1 MPPRDEEVQYEQD
14 RLGNEYRKL
23 DRLRAQEGMK
33 GDSADDEGLVVIGT
47 ADTGTDLLV
56 YSKPTHA
63 QQFMLDLIHAHNS
76 QDTKASFE
84 ILEAELDGAGNIT
97 STTKR
102 SVPIP
107 VTSVTTRAVGYEGIP
122 FENALAVNSDFAGE
136 IGVAVISDHH
146 EENEPASEQ
155 TTS

>member
-1 MPPRDEEVQYEQD
+1 MS
-14 RLGNEYRKL
+14 
-23 DRLRAQEGMK
+23 
-33 GDSADDEGLVVIGT
+33 GDTADDEGIATIGT
-47 ADTGTDLLV
+47 ADTGTNVLV

-63 QQFMLDLIHAHNS
+63 QQYMLDLIHAHNS
-76 QDTKASFE
+76 QNTKASFE

-102 SVPIP
+102 SVKIP

-122 FENALAVNSDFAGE
+122 FENALAVSSEFAGE
-136 IGVAVISDHH
+136 IGVAVIVDHN
-146 EENEPASEQ
+146 EANEPASEQ